1 MKWSRKL
8 PNRLFFSINALE
20 LLNEEGALF
29 RKFLVGQNPN
39 VPELFE
45 FKVGDIN
52 SFVTA
57 QDGDRIR
64 GILIPD
70 LRNLGIE
77 TIDDELLGFL
87 LRRLKMASDI
97 AVGGRLS
104 FDRSWGPHY
113 DGALVSFYIAPI
125 HRPSDRRV
133 LTSIGSSGDL
143 CVWRLVQRGV
153 MDETLEIERNNSDEI
168 TKERIEIQDFAKTCK
183 LRAQDKADSPS
194 ITTELTSRRATDF
207 TQART
212 YEEWLPLLSKE
223 QKNFIN
229 RDVQHI
235 QRLRGPA
242 GTGKTL
248 TMCLKAIREVNQSIS
263 DGGVPKVLFLT
274 HSWAL
279 SYVIADQFN
288 ALDPVASQ
296 FIEVYPLLEVARDE
310 LSQNYGEHKYR
321 PVGDDSYEAK
331 NFMQE
336 KMSNLIEDFIASDWI
351 TYRSDCSGSFVE
363 RLEHIESRHQFVW
376 DVLNEIGSVINGAGL
391 FATKADQ
398 RRYVDLERNNWM
410 MELPEAVDRRTIFQ
424 LYTSLQKSL
433 EIDGLISFD
442 QELNDFL
449 RYLGSNIWNIAR
461 LQDGWDLIFVDEFH
475 LLSNQEREVLPYL
488 VNDRDGYP
496 RILMST
502 DVTQGNSRSR
512 LAIRPGVLDNESKDS
527 EEFGRIS
534 ETTLKEVHRYTP
546 EILLIANHL
555 VQTYPEYEIYESLT
569 SNVASGKKPQVVR
582 CGTQSA
588 EYTWV
593 LNEINNSRAESKA
606 ILVIDSAQFDF
617 WSRVASNRFL
627 VMKSSADAV
636 TLHRSN
642 TKTLIAKG
650 EDTGGL
656 QFDQVFVVGLTDEI
670 EATNAN
676 LYRGNF
682 VRNLY
687 ISITRCRKELIIVCN
702 NDFGCPNVIEAA
714 IRYSIA
720 EPIEGPST

>member
-1 MKWSRKL
+1 MKWSQKL
-8 PNRLFFSINALE
+8 HKRLFLSINALD

-29 RKFLVGQNPN
+29 RKFLLGQSVS
-39 VPELFE
+39 VPGLFE
-45 FKVGDIN
+45 LEISDIR
-52 SFVTA
+52 SYVTS
-57 QDGDRIR
+57 QDGERIR
-64 GILIPD
+64 GVLFPD
-70 LRNLGIE
+70 LKNLGIE
-77 TIDDELLGFL
+77 TIEDELLGFL
-87 LRRLKMASDI
+87 LRRLKMACDI
-97 AVGGRLS
+97 AIRGRLT
-104 FDRSWGPHY
+104 FDRAWGPHY
-113 DGALVSFYIAPI
+113 DGPLVSFYIAPI
-125 HRPSDRRV
+125 HKPSDRRV

-143 CVWRLVQRGV
+143 CVWRLVERGV
-153 MDETLEIERNNSDEI
+153 LDETLEIERSNKDEI
-168 TKERIEIQDFAKTCK
+168 TKERIEIQNYARTCK
-183 LRAQDKADSPS
+183 LSAQDKGDSPS

-212 YEEWLPLLSKE
+212 YEQWLPLLSKE
-223 QKNFIN
+223 QKNFIS
-229 RDVQHI
+229 REVQHI

-248 TMCLKAIREVNQSIS
+248 TMCLKAIREVNECIRK
-263 DGGVPKVLFLT
+263 GGVPKVLFLT

-296 FIEVYPLLEVARDE
+296 FIEVYPLLEIARDK

-336 KMSNLIEDFIASDWI
+336 KMSYLINAFIDSDWI
-351 TYRSDCSGSFVE
+351 TYRSDCSVGFVE

-391 FATKADQ
+391 FTTKADE
-398 RRYVDLERNNWM
+398 RRYVDLDRNNWM
-410 MELPEAVDRRTIFQ
+410 MDLPESTDRRTIFQ
-424 LYTSLQKSL
+424 LYRTLQASL
-433 EIDGLISFD
+433 ENDGLISFD

-461 LQDGWDLIFVDEFH
+461 LNDGWDLIFVDEFH

-488 VNDRDGYP
+488 VNDRDSYP

-512 LAIRPGVLDNESKDS
+512 LAIRPGVLDNDSHDS
-527 EEFGRIS
+527 EEFGTIS

-546 EILLIANHL
+546 EILSMANHL

-569 SNVASGKKPQVVR
+569 SNTASGKKPQVVR

-588 EYTWV
+588 EHTWV
-593 LNEINNSRAESKA
+593 LNEINNSRADSKA
-606 ILVIDSAQFDF
+606 ILVIDSNQFEF
-617 WSRVASNRFL
+617 WSRIASNRFL

-670 EATNAN
+670 ENTTAN

-687 ISITRCRKELIIVCN
+687 IAITRCRKDLIIVSN

-714 IRYSIA
+714 IRYSVA
-720 EPIEGPST
+720 ESVEGPSV